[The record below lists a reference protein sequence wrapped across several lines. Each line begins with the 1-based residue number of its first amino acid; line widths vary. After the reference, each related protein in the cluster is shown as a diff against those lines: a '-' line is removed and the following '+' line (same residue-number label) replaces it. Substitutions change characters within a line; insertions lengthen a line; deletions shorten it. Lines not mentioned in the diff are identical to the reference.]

1 MKRVQKGSVLLQV
14 MILGIIV
21 AFLAAG
27 MAAMLLSRS
36 GSTARIEQGNAAARY
51 DGAGLDVLINAWN
64 ANGICTNDATGIY
77 SCSPFQRCSCTCSLT
92 SSTYWATMPTVVVSG
107 AGAWPAC
114 QSSVAANFK
123 TN

>member
-64 ANGICTNDATGIY
+64 ANGICTNAAGMY
-77 SCSPFQRCSCTCSLT
+77 SCSSKACSCTCTPAQAYL
-92 SSTYWATMPTVVVSG
+92 PTVVVSG
-107 AGAWPAC
+107 AGVWPAC
-114 QSSVAANFK
+114 QSSVAANYS

>member
-1 MKRVQKGSVLLQV
+1 MQV
-14 MILGIIV
+14 MILGIII

-36 GSTARIEQGNAAARY
+36 DSTARIEGGNQASRIN
-51 DGAGLDVLINAWN
+51 DAGLSVLFNAWN

-92 SSTYWATMPTVVVSG
+92 SSAYYSTMPTVVVTG